1 MIDRRS
7 RVLRCAVIVGLLF
20 ATGALP
26 GPVEAARKS
35 RLLKPTEFG
44 EALTLTVEGKKS
56 SYWACDRENPLV
68 LTVRGPG
75 RVRLITR
82 LAMDGSRRAA
92 KYEIVVR
99 RGEEEVVRHS
109 CEALP
114 AAKVSGG
121 SSGAWGRHRNVTFE
135 VPAGRHTYRVFLAE
149 PQEGTV
155 AVRPRFLKPRRP
167 RRRVSIA
174 PTSYERVLTLI
185 RSEKEI
191 TYYHLTPDAPL
202 KLSIVGPTELQVN
215 TRLDFDRNMKGD
227 SHSYSVEVREGGA
240 TVGRATFEVTRSQ
253 VAVYRNKLEVVPG
266 VVKALSVPV
275 PKGVHEL
282 EVWLRDTVAS
292 GAGAKLY
299 LPAED
304 VN

>member
-1 MIDRRS
+1 MIERCS
-7 RVLRCAVIVGLLF
+7 RVLCSGVIVGLVF
-20 ATGALP
+20 AAGALP

-35 RLLKPTEFG
+35 RLLKPAEFG
-44 EALTLTVEGKKS
+44 EALTLTVEGKER

-82 LAMDGSRRAA
+82 LAMDRSRTAA

-99 RGEEEVVRHS
+99 RGEEEVVRGS
-109 CEALP
+109 WEVLA
-114 AAKVSGG
+114 AAKTTGG
-121 SSGAWGRHRNVTFE
+121 GSGAWGRHRNLTFE
-135 VPAGRHTYRVFLAE
+135 VPAGRHTYRVILAG

-174 PTSYERVLTLI
+174 PTTYERVLTLV

-202 KLSIVGPTELQVN
+202 SLTIVGPTVLQVN
-215 TRLDFDRNMKGD
+215 TRLDFDRNMKGA
-227 SHSYSVEVREGGA
+227 SHSYSVEVREGDV
-240 TVGRATFEVTRSQ
+240 TVGRGTFEVTRSQ
-253 VAVYRNKLEVVPG
+253 VAAYRNKLEVVPG
-266 VVKALSVPV
+266 VVKALRVSVPD
-275 PKGVHEL
+275 GVHEL
-282 EVWLRDTVAS
+282 EIWLRDTVAS